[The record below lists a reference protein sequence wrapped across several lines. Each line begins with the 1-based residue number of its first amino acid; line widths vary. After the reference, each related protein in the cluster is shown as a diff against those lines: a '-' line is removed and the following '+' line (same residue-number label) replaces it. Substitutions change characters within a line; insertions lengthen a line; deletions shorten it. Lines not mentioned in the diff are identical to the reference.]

1 MTSKELSLVGLALA
15 LPVATVLALPRLP
28 ALGPPRPVT
37 SAGDTFP
44 ASPLRFERQPLPVA
58 NEEKQLPLVT
68 NVQVV
73 DLDGDGT
80 AEVLACDALG
90 HRVVRFDRAGDR
102 WKDSTLVDL
111 VAYPAH
117 VTAVDIDG
125 DGDQDLVV
133 STLGDLIPSDAVI
146 GQVIL
151 FEKRGDGYERHLLLD
166 DVRRVADVQPGDF
179 DGDGDVD
186 LAVAV
191 FGYSRGE
198 VLWLENRGDFVFA
211 DHVLLSGP
219 GAIHVPVAD
228 YDGDGDLD
236 IATIMSQDLEELWG
250 FENRGNGSFRRTML
264 WRTPNYDMGSAGLVA
279 SDLDQD
285 GDVDLILPVG
295 DNLEDFDAFPQP
307 YHGCL
312 WFENEGGWQFVERR
326 IATLGGTYAAAV
338 DDLDGD
344 GDRDVVLASMTNDW
358 TNPANASL
366 VWLEND
372 GKQSFRTWQIDNDPI
387 HLVTVAAGDIDGDGR
402 PDLVA
407 GGLNLRRPYQRIGGT
422 TAWLNRGLA
431 SWGLA
436 GGEMAGGETAGG
448 ETAGGATGRG
458 PQAGAI
464 PAASA
469 PASDAGGAR

>member
-1 MTSKELSLVGLALA
+1 MKTGDWALAALALS
-15 LPVATVLALPRLP
+15 LPVATVLGLPHLP
-28 ALGPPRPVT
+28 ALGRPKPVF

-44 ASPLRFERQPLPVA
+44 ASPLPFERQAVPMA
-58 NEEKQLPLVT
+58 NEAKQLPLVT

-73 DLDGDGT
+73 DLDGDGVD
-80 AEVLACDALG
+80 EVLSCDALG
-90 HRVVRFDRAGDR
+90 HRLIRFDRLAEGGWR
-102 WKDSTLVDL
+102 EATLVDR
-111 VAYPAH
+111 VSYPAH
-117 VTAVDIDG
+117 ATVVDIDA
-125 DGDQDLVV
+125 DGDQDVIV
-133 STLGDLIPSDAVI
+133 AVLGDILPSDAVV
-146 GQVIL
+146 GQVVL
-151 FEKRGDGYERHLLLD
+151 FEKRDDGYRRHLLLD

-179 DGDGDVD
+179 DADGDVD

-198 VLWLENRGDFVFA
+198 VLWLENMGGYAFA

-236 IATIMSQDLEELWG
+236 IAAIMSQDDEELWG
-250 FENRGNGSFRRTML
+250 FENQGGSGSPGGGRFVRKML
-264 WRTPNYDMGSAGLVA
+264 WRTPNYDLGSAGLVA

-312 WFENEGGWQFVERR
+312 WFENEGGWRFRERR

-358 TNPANASL
+358 TNPASASL

-372 GKQSFRTWQIDNDPI
+372 GRQSFRTWQIDSDPI
-387 HLVTVAAGDIDGDGR
+387 HLVTVATGDVNGDGR
-402 PDLVA
+402 PDIVA
-407 GGLNLRRPYQRIGGT
+407 GSLNLRRPYQRVAGT
-422 TAWLNRGLA
+422 TAWLNRGPDK
-431 SWGLA
+431 GP
-436 GGEMAGGETAGG
+436 
-448 ETAGGATGRG
+448 GRSR
-458 PQAGAI
+458 AAAA
-464 PAASA
+464 PAAGEN
-469 PASDAGGAR
+469 P